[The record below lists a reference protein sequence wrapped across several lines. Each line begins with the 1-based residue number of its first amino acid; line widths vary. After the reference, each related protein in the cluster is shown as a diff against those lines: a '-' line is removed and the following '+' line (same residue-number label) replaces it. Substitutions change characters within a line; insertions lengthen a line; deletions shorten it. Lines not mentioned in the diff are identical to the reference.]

1 MEPPRGS
8 AWRFTARVTKRM
20 ENPNGNDDNR
30 ANKVPGIFKTFK
42 KDLIKKQKRPPWTG
56 RRARVCDSSHRS
68 VWSLGNICRG
78 GKGIEGGGE
87 DERAPQAGGLQADR
101 ASPCWARDLGGDVL
115 LKAHPVPE
123 GRGLAPSPPGTR
135 GHAPSPPGTRGHAP
149 SPKKTGHK
157 LFPLKVC
164 GASSPWRLG
173 HPVCLSPR
181 RPGVEHVYG
190 PSHALSILEATQE
203 VAGGGPL
210 RPSEQHQRGANKTR
224 GLNKTKSHPTS
235 CPKRPGENVNYS
247 SHQERRRSQTK

>member
-1 MEPPRGS
+1 MKEAARTRGHHRQGGQRLTGPHPAGPGPRWRRASESAPRPRGPG
-8 AWRFTARVTKRM
+8 ARAVPT
-20 ENPNGNDDNR
+20 GDQGTR
-30 ANKVPGIFKTFK
+30 AVP
-42 KDLIKKQKRPPWTG
+42 TG
-56 RRARVCDSSHRS
+56 D
-68 VWSLGNICRG
+68 
-78 GKGIEGGGE
+78 
-87 DERAPQAGGLQADR
+87 QGLT
-101 ASPCWARDLGGDVL
+101 
-115 LKAHPVPE
+115 
-123 GRGLAPSPPGTR
+123 PSPPGTG
-135 GHAPSPPGTRGHAP
+135 GHTP

-224 GLNKTKSHPTS
+224 GLNKTQSHATLH
-235 CPKRPGENVNYS
+235 PKCPGENVNYS